1 MEKKKRKR
9 IAGKVEQIGQN
20 DNYFDFWTESE
31 YDECSEE
38 SLGQTVKDG
47 VQSVTRLIYVS
58 NKKESEC
65 SNNWRQH
72 YCTDGKEKI
81 AYGSLSEARAACAA
95 MWDKNEDMY
104 PYKCTYCN
112 QFHIGHKWGAGHSI
126 AYNFYKVG
134 EVAGLLIDL
143 VLTMKRLFAKDNGDY
158 PYLPPYYARSTKG

>member
-1 MEKKKRKR
+1 MKKKRKR
-9 IAGKVEQIGQN
+9 IAGNVPQDASK
-20 DNYFDFWTESE
+20 DNCYGSWYERE
-31 YDECSEE
+31 YDDYMKE

-47 VQSVTRLIYVS
+47 VQNATRLIYVS
-58 NKKESEC
+58 GKKESEC

-95 MWDKNEDMY
+95 MWNKNEDMY

-112 QFHIGHKWGAGHSI
+112 QYHIGHKWGAGHSI
-126 AYNFYKVG
+126 AYNFYKGG

-143 VLTMKRLFAKDNGDY
+143 AFTMKRLFAKDNRDY
-158 PYLPPYYARSTKG
+158 PYLPPYDARNTKG